1 SFSSFLLRVNIFR
14 NLGIWLGSFI
24 KRVHLLS
31 IWLVAFGTILSAFW
45 ILSANSF
52 MQNPVGFEQVDGRAQ
67 MTSIGDILL
76 NPHLWSQFPHVF
88 LTAIATGSFLV
99 AGISAYKMIK
109 KQNLDMFVRSFKIS
123 ISLGA
128 IVVFLTIFTGHLQA
142 QYIVE
147 AQPMKL
153 AAAEAQWDT
162 SEDPAPFTLAANIDT
177 DKKEK

>member
-1 SFSSFLLRVNIFR
+1 
-14 NLGIWLGSFI
+14 
-24 KRVHLLS
+24 
-31 IWLVAFGTILSAFW
+31 
-45 ILSANSF
+45 
-52 MQNPVGFEQVDGRAQ
+52 
-67 MTSIGDILL
+67 
-76 NPHLWSQFPHVF
+76 
-88 LTAIATGSFLV
+88 
-99 AGISAYKMIK
+99 

-177 DKKEK
+177 DKKENTLSLELRYLLSSFAYDEFSGSLEGLNQILERYQNEYGPGIYFPPVKTWFRRFVRMVGSG

>member
-1 SFSSFLLRVNIFR
+1 
-14 NLGIWLGSFI
+14 
-24 KRVHLLS
+24 
-31 IWLVAFGTILSAFW
+31 
-45 ILSANSF
+45 

-128 IVVFLTIFTGHLQA
+128 IVVFLTIFTDHLQA
-142 QYIVE
+142 QYIIE
-147 AQPMKL
+147 AQTMKL
-153 AAAEAQWDT
+153 AEVESQLYTRYDSARY
-162 SEDPAPFTLAANIDT
+162 TLAANIDN
-177 DKKEK
+177 